1 MWWDTLYFKLQFRR
15 IKYLK
20 FKKRRGLQKRLRI
33 GKVFGSFKGEG
44 SKYLREEKLHQRIEW
59 PPPPTLERSA
69 YHAYL
74 RLWSGLR
81 GWDDNP
87 EVWTRRR
94 RPSSFRRYLRV
105 WRTRGRI
112 SVPGDLK
119 HGGAWSRGAL
129 EHRVSAFIS
138 ATVNWYTDRHTKPWR
153 LPSAAL
159 ILNILTIFSSII
171 YFRQV

>member
-1 MWWDTLYFKLQFRR
+1 MG
-15 IKYLK
+15 KYLVPLK
-20 FKKRRGLQKRLRI
+20 EKVQNICEKKNYIKESNDPPPL
-33 GKVFGSFKGEG
+33 KGEG
-44 SKYLREEKLHQRIEW
+44 LKYLWEEKLYQSIEW

-94 RPSSFRRYLRV
+94 RPSSLRRYLRV

-129 EHRVSAFIS
+129 EHRISAFIS
-138 ATVNWYTDRHTKPWR
+138 ATVDWYTDRHTKPWR
-153 LPSAAL
+153 LASAAL
-159 ILNILTIFSSII
+159 IIKHIDDIFLVLDK
-171 YFRQV
+171 FDNKVW